1 MDNLIKAYNS
11 FLNEVNKD
19 NLSPAA
25 KFNIKIDSMKDKIK
39 KTFDKANQSQAK
51 AQELLQD
58 GDADKASI
66 ETLKYRRAIA
76 ATSLAQ
82 IDYKL
87 FIKTEKL
94 KEEEKIRKE
103 REKEDKK

>member
-1 MDNLIKAYNS
+1 MDNLVQAYNS

-19 NLSPAA
+19 NLTDTA
-25 KFNIKIDSMKDKIK
+25 KFNLKADTLKDKIK
-39 KTFDKANQSQAK
+39 NNFDKANQSQAK
-51 AQELLQD
+51 AQDLLQK

-66 ETLKYRRAIA
+66 ETLKYRKALA

-87 FIKTEKL
+87 FIKTEAL
-94 KEEEKIRKE
+94 KKQK
-103 REKEDKK
+103 EKESKK

>member
-1 MDNLIKAYNS
+1 MDNLVQAYNS

-19 NLSPAA
+19 NLTDTG
-25 KFNIKIDSMKDKIK
+25 KFNLKADSLKDKIK
-39 KTFDKANQSQAK
+39 NNFEKANQSQAK
-51 AQELLQD
+51 AQELLQK

-66 ETLKYRRAIA
+66 ETLKYRKALA

-87 FIKTEKL
+87 FLKTEAL
-94 KEEEKIRKE
+94 KK
-103 REKEDKK
+103 EKEKESKK

>member
-1 MDNLIKAYNS
+1 MDNLVQAYNS

-19 NLSPAA
+19 NLKDTG
-25 KFNIKIDSMKDKIK
+25 KFNLKADSLKDKIK
-39 KTFDKANQSQAK
+39 NNFAKANQSQAK
-51 AQELLQD
+51 AQELLQK

-66 ETLKYRRAIA
+66 ETLKYRKALA

-87 FIKTEKL
+87 FLKTEAL
-94 KEEEKIRKE
+94 KK
-103 REKEDKK
+103 EKEKESKK

>member
-1 MDNLIKAYNS
+1 MDNLVQAYNN

-19 NLSPAA
+19 NLTDAA
-25 KFNIKIDSMKDKIK
+25 KFNLKADALKDKIK
-39 KTFDKANQSQAK
+39 NNFDKANQSQAK
-51 AQELLQD
+51 AQDLLQK

-66 ETLKYRRAIA
+66 ETLKYRKALA

-87 FIKTEKL
+87 FIKTEAL
-94 KEEEKIRKE
+94 KK
-103 REKEDKK
+103 EKEKESKK